1 MSTANAIDTVTK
13 TLVELLSKSGNPA
26 ITTKPLDKMPTN
38 GINLFLYQ
46 ITKHPTWENCGFPN
60 PNDPTSTKPPLPLV
74 LHYIL
79 TNCLADPGTLN
90 EDIGQQNLGK
100 AMLKLHDE
108 PILNFSGSQI
118 IKQRDPIRV
127 TWKPM
132 TLDEISKIWST
143 FHTPYRTSA
152 MYEVGVVL
160 IESEIP
166 ASNPPPVLKRGA
178 DDHGWDSSTA
188 FPPIL
193 TGVRFQTD
201 NQPGAQLGETVTLI
215 GSNLRRA
222 QPPEIELAHQT
233 LGNGATLET
242 AGQRENSITFKLESN
257 QTELFS
263 GVYSVRLKYTV
274 NDRVTFSNTIT
285 FPLLPKI
292 VSDSPIEAT
301 KEEGEGH
308 SRLVMRIKLAPPVAK
323 KQSLSVSI
331 GSVSVFDNEVP
342 TIHGPTS
349 DWDFKVSKAL
359 LAIVKNEG
367 RYIRVRVDGVESIAY
382 DPSNPADGFLD
393 QYLVEGIDS

>member
-222 QPPEIELAHQT
+222 QPPDIELAHQT
-233 LGNGATLET
+233 LGNGATLKT
-242 AGQRENSITFKLESN
+242 AGQRENSITFMLESN
-257 QTELFS
+257 QTGLFS
-263 GVYSVRLKYTV
+263 GVYSVRLKYTLK
-274 NDRVTFSNTIT
+274 DRVRFSNTIT

-292 VSDSPIEAT
+292 VSGPPMTVTQSPSNSDELLL
-301 KEEGEGH
+301 K
-308 SRLVMRIKLAPPVAK
+308 LKLAPVMK
-323 KQSLSVSI
+323 QQSLSVSI
-331 GSVSVFDNEVP
+331 GSVMAVTNIDSNS
-342 TIHGPTS
+342 S
-349 DWDFKVSKAL
+349 DVRTDFEIPFSKSL
-359 LAIVKNEG
+359 LKARENEG
-367 RYIRVRVDGVESIAY
+367 LYVRVRVDGVESIAY
-382 DPSNPADGFLD
+382 DPNNPALGFLD
-393 QYLVEGIDS
+393 RYLVEGIDS